1 MYHHH
6 ESSKNV
12 VYFNFHTFVLSSIF
26 EVIFLSLFPAFSE
39 TTATSVGASVLSASS
54 CFAEILVSEK
64 LLEHVIIPDML
75 CS

>member
-1 MYHHH
+1 MRAV
-6 ESSKNV
+6 KM
-12 VYFNFHTFVLSSIF
+12 LSILIF
-26 EVIFLSLFPAFSE
+26 IPLYSLPSLRSFFSPFSQLFSE

-54 CFAEILVSEK
+54 CFAEILVFEK